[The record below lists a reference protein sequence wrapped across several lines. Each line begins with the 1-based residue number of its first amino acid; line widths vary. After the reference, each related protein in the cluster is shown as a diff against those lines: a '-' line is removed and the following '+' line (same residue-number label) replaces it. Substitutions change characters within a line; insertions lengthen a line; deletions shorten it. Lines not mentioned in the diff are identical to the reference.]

1 MHLDLFAT
9 AEEAALGQGVLAG
22 LVHVCRHCAL
32 GVALEARARRGDEGA
47 RRVHGAGAW
56 QDRAESLVLHGR
68 IIIAVHRAFVSGCEG
83 SSIAVLCSVAS
94 RRVARET

>member
-1 MHLDLFAT
+1 MHLGLFAT

-32 GVALEARARRGDEGA
+32 GVALEARARRGDEAA

-56 QDRAESLVLHGR
+56 QGPEAAQLGIEGRAAGR
-68 IIIAVHRAFVSGCEG
+68 GFA
-83 SSIAVLCSVAS
+83 
-94 RRVARET
+94 